1 MQAVHNWGEPV
12 EEWEWKDIYNDIEIP
27 EEKILAR
34 PDDLSE
40 ETVTALLLNTDSNSL
55 EKIKTSATQKDL
67 CNLIKSDDIT
77 IDRISL
83 GRFCLPAVY
92 SKAFTKENAMP
103 SAVDAYGRPKNFGN
117 LLLFN
122 RDGNDYLSSILK
134 EDIEYIKNYVS
145 VIYDENTDSNRTVL
159 TLSWY

>member
-1 MQAVHNWGEPV
+1 MGLMTNWDEPL
-12 EEWEWKDIYNDIEIP
+12 EEWRKDFSDDIEIHVK
-27 EEKILAR
+27 KILAR
-34 PDDLSE
+34 PDDLPE
-40 ETVTALLLNTDSNSL
+40 ETVTALLLNTDTNSL

-67 CNLIKSDDIT
+67 QTLIKSDDIT

-103 SAVDAYGRPKNFGN
+103 SVVDELGRPRNFGN

-122 RDGNDYLSSILK
+122 CDGNNYLSSILK
-134 EDIEYIKNYVS
+134 EDIEYIKNYIS

-159 TLSWY
+159 TVTWF

>member
-1 MQAVHNWGEPV
+1 MGLLLW
-12 EEWEWKDIYNDIEIP
+12 DEIDDLYANHDWDAP
-27 EEKILAR
+27 LSPIKKILAR
-34 PDDLSE
+34 PDDLPE
-40 ETVTALLLNTDSNSL
+40 ETVTALLLNTDTNSL

-67 CNLIKSDDIT
+67 CDLIKSDGIT

-103 SAVDAYGRPKNFGN
+103 SVVDELGRPRNFGN

-122 RDGNDYLSSILK
+122 CDGNNYLSSILK
-134 EDIEYIKNYVS
+134 EDIEYIKNYIS
-145 VIYDENTDSNRTVL
+145 VIYDEKTDSNRTVL
-159 TLSWY
+159 TSTWF